1 LHVHPTYYWWTGGIV
16 LRDGPIT
23 THVDLDYSKCISIW
37 TVEPGKE
44 LKTKGWYFILPY
56 LTCNV
61 DKKDFAGMAVKL
73 RHGAGIEWDGR
84 HVFQCS
90 TSPKGKTIN
99 VQGTFFGI
107 THI

>member
-1 LHVHPTYYWWTGGIV
+1 
-16 LRDGPIT
+16 
-23 THVDLDYSKCISIW
+23 
-37 TVEPGKE
+37 
-44 LKTKGWYFILPY
+44 
-56 LTCNV
+56 V